1 MANQKSNIAT
11 ASMKHARVTDRKA
24 RMVID
29 QIRGMQVTQ
38 ALAILENTRRAANPI
53 VFKVLQSAVA
63 NAVEKDGSVN
73 VEDLVITE
81 ARVDQGRQL
90 KRMRA
95 RAMGRGMLV
104 RKKTSHIRLSVG

>member
-1 MANQKSNIAT
+1 MID
-11 ASMKHARVTDRKA
+11 ARVSARKA

-29 QIRGMQVTQ
+29 QIRGMQVAK
-38 ALAILENTRRAANPI
+38 ALATLENTRRAANPI
-53 VFKVLQSAVA
+53 VQKVLQSAVA
-63 NAVEKDGSVN
+63 NAVQKDGSVN
-73 VEDLVITE
+73 VEDLIITE

-95 RAMGRGMLV
+95 RAMGRGMMV